1 MWFLWVFAGGG
12 VQQLRK
18 SRCTPA
24 RVATKAL
31 RAGCL
36 QGLAAIKKTAPLAP
50 ITSFLGAW
58 AFLYIGHQ
66 IQRGNTPRTLY
77 GEPLQ

>member
-1 MWFLWVFAGGG
+1 V
-12 VQQLRK
+12 
-18 SRCTPA
+18 
-24 RVATKAL
+24 KAL
-31 RAGCL
+31 RTAGFA
-36 QGLAAIKKTAPLAP
+36 GVAAIKKTAPLAP

-66 IQRGNTPRTLY
+66 IQRGKRPRALY